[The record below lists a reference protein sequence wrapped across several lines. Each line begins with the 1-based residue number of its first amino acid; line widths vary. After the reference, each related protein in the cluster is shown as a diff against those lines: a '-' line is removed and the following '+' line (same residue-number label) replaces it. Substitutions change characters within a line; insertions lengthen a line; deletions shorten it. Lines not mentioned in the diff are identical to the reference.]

1 MNRTPA
7 YLQPGDTIGILCTA
21 RYVTNDQLQPA
32 INLFESWGLK
42 VKLGSTVNVEW
53 HIFGGDDQ
61 LRAQDLTNFFNDP
74 EVKAIVCARG
84 GYGTIRMIDAVDFSG
99 LIQQPKWL
107 VGFSDVTA
115 LHSHINSMY
124 EIPTLHASMPVIIDN
139 KTPEAIASL
148 KNALFGEEL
157 DYSFKNESSFSRY
170 GEVEGEIVGGN
181 LSLIHTVQNTVS
193 ELFMYDKIL
202 FIEEVGEWMYNL
214 DRMMWNLKRSDKLK
228 NLKGLIIGGFT
239 ELQDNEIPFGLSY
252 EEIIWEKVKDYNY
265 PVCFGFPAGHIADN
279 RAIKM
284 GVQATLRVGKNVS
297 FSQKA

>member
-21 RYVTNDQLQPA
+21 RYVTAEQLQPA
-32 INLFESWGLK
+32 IKIFEDWGLK
-42 VKLGSTVNVEW
+42 VKLGSTVNAEW
-53 HIFGGDDQ
+53 HIFGGDDV
-61 LRAQDLTNFFNDP
+61 LRACDLTDFFNDP
-74 EVKAIVCARG
+74 EIKAIVCARG
-84 GYGTIRMIDAVDFSG
+84 GYGTIRMIDKVDFSG
-99 LIQQPKWL
+99 FINNPKWL

-115 LHSHINSMY
+115 LHTHINSMY

-139 KTPEAIASL
+139 KTPEAIDSL
-148 KNALFGEEL
+148 KKALFGDEL
-157 DYSFKNESSFSRY
+157 NYSYKNTSTFGRS
-170 GEVEGEIVGGN
+170 GEVEAEIVGGN

-202 FIEEVGEWMYNL
+202 FIEEVGEWLYNI
-214 DRMMWNLKRSDKLK
+214 DRMMWNLKRSSKLQ
-228 NLKGLIIGGFT
+228 NLKGLIVGGFS

-252 EEIIWEKVKDYNY
+252 EEIIWEKVKDFDF

-284 GVQATLRVGKNVS
+284 GVNAVLRVGESIS
-297 FSQKA
+297 FSQKI